1 MKYSSNIEYIWVIFF
16 YKMATISSPNQDI
29 EIGDLARSSM
39 KSILTEYRDHEI
51 IIIVDQNTH
60 DLCLEHLITTF
71 PELKKAEIIL
81 LPVGEENKVME
92 VCMQVWNAFSEYGFG
107 RKDLVLNLGGG
118 VVTDMGGFLAS
129 VYKRG
134 MDFIHIPTT
143 LLGMVDASIG
153 GKNGIDLPPFKN
165 QLGTINPPK
174 RVYVDLSFLN
184 TLPEGEFY
192 NGFAEMLKY
201 GLIKDKSL
209 FNDIKDFSNE
219 KDFHRIE
226 IIEKCIQIKVNIVDG
241 DLNENGERKLLNFG
255 HTVGHGIEG
264 YFMDSAAPIS
274 HGHAV
279 ALGMC
284 AEAYISMIR
293 KGISKDEYKVIQ
305 NVLTRVYPFIK
316 LNDRDT
322 NGIIEL
328 IHNDKKNESGKI
340 FTVLLH
346 GIGSSTYHNE
356 VTEKELGEALLH
368 ISMLS
373 DIYN

>member
-1 MKYSSNIEYIWVIFF
+1 MT
-16 YKMATISSPNQDI
+16 TISSPNQDI

-39 KSILTEYRDHEI
+39 KSILTEYKDHAI

-60 DLCLEHLITTF
+60 DLCLEYLITTF

-92 VCMQVWNAFSEYGFG
+92 VCIQVWNAFSEYGFG

-118 VVTDMGGFLAS
+118 VVTDMGGFLSS

-201 GLIKDKSL
+201 GLIKDKVL
-209 FNDIKDFSNE
+209 FNEIKDFSDE

-264 YFMDSAAPIS
+264 YFLDSAAPIS

-293 KGISKDEYKVIQ
+293 EDLSKDEYKEIE
-305 NVLTRVYPFIK
+305 NVLTRVYPFVK
-316 LNDRDT
+316 LNDIDT

-328 IHNDKKNESGKI
+328 IHNDKKNEAGKI
-340 FTVLLH
+340 YTVLLQ

-356 VTEKELGEALLH
+356 LTEKELGEALLH

>member
-1 MKYSSNIEYIWVIFF
+1 MT
-16 YKMATISSPNQDI
+16 TISSPNQDI

-39 KSILTEYRDHEI
+39 KSILTEYRAHAI
-51 IIIVDQNTH
+51 IIVVDQNTH
-60 DLCLEHLITTF
+60 DLCLEYLITTF

-165 QLGTINPPK
+165 QLGTINTPK
-174 RVYVDLSFLN
+174 RVYVDLGFLN
-184 TLPEGEFY
+184 TLPEREFY

-201 GLIKDKSL
+201 GLIKDKAL
-209 FNDIKDFSNE
+209 FNEIKDFSNE
-219 KDFHRIE
+219 KDFHQIE

-255 HTVGHGIEG
+255 HTVGHGLEG
-264 YFMDSAAPIS
+264 YFLDSAAPIS

-293 KGISKDEYKVIQ
+293 EDLSKDEYKEIE

-316 LNDRDT
+316 LNDIDT

-328 IHNDKKNESGKI
+328 IHNDKKNEAGKI
-340 FTVLLH
+340 YSVLLQ
-346 GIGSSTYHNE
+346 GIGSSKYHNE

-373 DIYN
+373 DIFN